1 MLLFYNI
8 FLQVSS
14 GYGFGQPVLA
24 LQLDD
29 AVRAV
34 EWEMIGQTFAVVGMA
49 TAKVSLGLFL
59 LRIVVE
65 QWQKVALWVA
75 SVAILAISLVVGV
88 LFWTQ
93 CLPPRALYDPRV
105 KGKCLFGIAPF
116 SLLLGGKFV
125 TYLTDMKDADK
136 SQ

>member
-8 FLQVSS
+8 FLQVSA

-24 LQLDD
+24 LELDD

-34 EWEMIGQTFAVVGMA
+34 EWEMIGQTFTVIGMA

-65 QWQKVALWVA
+65 RWQKIVLWVA
-75 SVAILAISLVVGV
+75 SLGTLVVSVIVGV

-105 KGKCLFGIAPF
+105 KGTCSFGIAPF
-116 SLLLGGKFV
+116 SLLLGGRFPPCHPPPS
-125 TYLTDMKDADK
+125 AAE
-136 SQ
+136 